1 MKNFKI
7 LKIRS
12 FIEKKRGTL
21 IAFDKIFKKYK
32 IKNAFIIDAKKN
44 SLRGNHSHK
53 KATQI
58 FICLDGKIEISIT
71 DKFTTSILILT
82 EKKNIVLIKPNNW
95 VEIKFV
101 SKGKILVFSNE
112 EYKKNEYINDF
123 KKFQKNFKR

>member
-7 LKIRS
+7 LKIKS

-58 FICLDGKIEISIT
+58 LICLEGKIEISIT

-82 EKKNIVLIKPNNW
+82 EKKI
-95 VEIKFV
+95 
-101 SKGKILVFSNE
+101 
-112 EYKKNEYINDF
+112 
-123 KKFQKNFKR
+123 